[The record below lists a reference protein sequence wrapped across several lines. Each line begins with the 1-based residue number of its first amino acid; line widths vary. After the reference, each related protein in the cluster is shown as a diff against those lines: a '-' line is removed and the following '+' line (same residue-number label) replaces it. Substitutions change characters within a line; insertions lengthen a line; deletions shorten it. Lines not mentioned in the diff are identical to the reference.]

1 MKIYKNIIVGSGLSG
16 YLVYSKLKKNS
27 LIITGETKNK
37 VDTKKIHPKI
47 KLILGKKTNK
57 IADLIHSKE
66 ERVSI
71 FSTASIGGLSNYWGK
86 QFFDYKD
93 NDYWPKKLF
102 KNFDIY
108 NKSLKIIDKLYSS
121 NKDKIIRKIPIN
133 NITIN
138 QLSVPILKSNLT
150 RIDKLNINKIS
161 ERVFFF
167 KKIKKDL
174 IEVRTESNIFYC
186 KHLILCAGPIGNAMI
201 LLKSFKNIS
210 YLKFKDHN
218 PRVILG
224 IIRNKK
230 KYLQNKKAKLFDLE
244 INKND
249 KKIGFSI
256 IYNIDPNHFNKFL
269 KPIITLFRDILKKF
283 FFYGQLWIAD
293 EYNEIKL
300 INNKDNIHSYGKTIS
315 LKKKKDN
322 LIQIL
327 NMIGLKTLAC
337 FKLNYGFGYHYHC
350 LRINFKGKIFS
361 LNDFLKELKLNNNIF
376 CFDSS
381 IIEKIDIKPPT
392 KTYLATTNYLVEK
405 FLKRFN

>member
-1 MKIYKNIIVGSGLSG
+1 
-16 YLVYSKLKKNS
+16 
-27 LIITGETKNK
+27 
-37 VDTKKIHPKI
+37 
-47 KLILGKKTNK
+47 
-57 IADLIHSKE
+57 
-66 ERVSI
+66 
-71 FSTASIGGLSNYWGK
+71 
-86 QFFDYKD
+86 
-93 NDYWPKKLF
+93 
-102 KNFDIY
+102 
-108 NKSLKIIDKLYSS
+108 
-121 NKDKIIRKIPIN
+121 
-133 NITIN
+133 
-138 QLSVPILKSNLT
+138 
-150 RIDKLNINKIS
+150 
-161 ERVFFF
+161 
-167 KKIKKDL
+167 
-174 IEVRTESNIFYC
+174 
-186 KHLILCAGPIGNAMI
+186 MI

-224 IIRNKK
+224 IIRNEK
-230 KYLQNKKAKLFDLE
+230 KYLQNKKSKLFDLE
-244 INKND
+244 INKNN

-269 KPIITLFRDILKKF
+269 KPIITLFRGILKKF

-300 INNKDNIHSYGKTIS
+300 INNKDTIHSYGKTIS

-350 LRINFKGKIFS
+350 LKINFKGKIFS

>member
-1 MKIYKNIIVGSGLSG
+1 MKIYKNIIVGAGLTG

-37 VDTKKIHPKI
+37 VDTEKIHPKI

-86 QFFDYKD
+86 QFFDYKV

-108 NKSLKIIDKLYSS
+108 NKGLKIIDKLYSS

-167 KKIKKDL
+167 KKIKK
-174 IEVRTESNIFYC
+174 I
-186 KHLILCAGPIGNAMI
+186 
-201 LLKSFKNIS
+201 
-210 YLKFKDHN
+210 
-218 PRVILG
+218 
-224 IIRNKK
+224 
-230 KYLQNKKAKLFDLE
+230 
-244 INKND
+244 
-249 KKIGFSI
+249 
-256 IYNIDPNHFNKFL
+256 
-269 KPIITLFRDILKKF
+269 
-283 FFYGQLWIAD
+283 
-293 EYNEIKL
+293 
-300 INNKDNIHSYGKTIS
+300 
-315 LKKKKDN
+315 
-322 LIQIL
+322 
-327 NMIGLKTLAC
+327 
-337 FKLNYGFGYHYHC
+337 
-350 LRINFKGKIFS
+350 
-361 LNDFLKELKLNNNIF
+361 
-376 CFDSS
+376 
-381 IIEKIDIKPPT
+381 
-392 KTYLATTNYLVEK
+392 
-405 FLKRFN
+405 